1 MIFYDTETVG
11 FHGMCVLIQ
20 YAEDDG
26 PIHLYNVWEE
36 PIWKTLNLIERMMDN
51 ELCGFNLVFDHFHL
65 CKLYTIFSLFS
76 DKNERPC
83 DHIKEIALLEPKGRD
98 GPCLKPKA
106 ACDIM
111 LHARKGKYQST
122 MNRRNIKIRKIPAI
136 VCDIVRATLEEV
148 VQLDD
153 IYFARRKNKYAPKWS
168 IVDRDDGDD
177 FKDIVLRFKAS
188 SALKNLAIHALGIDP
203 QEILRFGDIAVEKNF
218 NPIELGYAPFALA
231 VSTPE
236 KHWQVKIKVKGKWK
250 KGHAWPAVIYRHISH
265 WYSNSLA
272 RQYAKDDVKYT
283 RDLWKH
289 LGSPETGDDDSELA
303 CAIGASRWKGYKVDT
318 EGIKKLRKEAYQIS
332 VSAPK
337 APGPAKAYLMEKMD
351 EIEGLIVEKSTK
363 KVLLEEVA
371 MWKDDD
377 DDDEKKHPAAIRAQE
392 VLDARM
398 AKWEC
403 DLYDKLL
410 IAGRFH
416 ASFNVIGALSS
427 RMSGADSLN
436 PQGIKRAKII
446 REKFPLASDNFILC
460 GGDFDAFEVVL
471 AIAYYGDKKLE
482 EEVKSGK
489 KIHALF
495 GTKVYPTMTYD
506 EILAD
511 KEKYTRSKS
520 GVFALIYFGNAF
532 TLKTRLGV
540 PIEIAEKAYQSF
552 ITAYPGIGKGREKII
567 NMFQSMKQVGGIGTA
582 IKWNEPKEY
591 IESMFG
597 FRRYFTLETQI
608 CRTLFKLAQKPP
620 KHLRM
625 YKGKV
630 LRRDRE
636 QTVSGAVQ
644 SALYAAAFTIQAS
657 VTRAAGN
664 HVIQSSGAQIT
675 KKVQRKIWDIQPNGI
690 TSWVVQPL
698 NGHDEIMCPI
708 APEKINE
715 VKEIVNKTI
724 ESFRSTVPLIKMEWS
739 TNLKTWADK

>member
-1 MIFYDTETVG
+1 MIFYDTETCG
-11 FHGMCVLIQ
+11 FHGLCVLIQ
-20 YAEDDG
+20 WAEDDG
-26 PIHLYNVWEE
+26 PIYLYNVWDE
-36 PIWKTLNLIERMMDN
+36 PIWKTLRLIELFMGE
-51 ELCGFNLVFDHFHL
+51 ELCGFNLAFDHFHL
-65 CKLYTIFSLFS
+65 CKLYTVFSLFS
-76 DKNERPC
+76 NKNVKPR
-83 DHIKEIALLEPKGRD
+83 DHIEEIALLEPKGRD
-98 GPCLKPKA
+98 GLCLKPKA

-122 MNRRNIKIRKIPAI
+122 MNRRNITVRKIPAI
-136 VCDIVRATLEEV
+136 ICEVVRNLLEETV
-148 VQLDD
+148 KLDD
-153 IYFARRKNKYAPKWS
+153 IYFARRKDSHAPRWS
-168 IVDRDDGDD
+168 IVDRKDCDD

-188 SALKNLAIHALGIDP
+188 SALKNLAIHALGVDP
-203 QEILRFGDIAVEKNF
+203 QEVLRFGDIAVEKNF

-231 VSTPE
+231 ISSPE
-236 KHWQVKIKVKGKWK
+236 KHWTAKVKKNGVWK
-250 KGHAWPAVIYRHISH
+250 KGHAWPALIYRHISH
-265 WYSNSLA
+265 WYSNNLA
-272 RQYAKDDVKYT
+272 RQYAEDDVKYT

-289 LGSPETGDDDSELA
+289 LGSPKAGDDDSELA
-303 CAIGASRWKGYKVDT
+303 CSIGASRWKGYKVDI
-318 EGIKKLRKEAYQIS
+318 EGIKELRKEAYKLS

-337 APGPAKAYLMEKMD
+337 APGQAKIYLTEVMD
-351 EIEGLIVEKSTK
+351 EVEVLGFGTSTNRI
-363 KVLLEEVA
+363 LLEELISSED
-371 MWKDDD
+371 WKG
-377 DDDEKKHPAAIRAQE
+377 HPVQVRARE

-410 IAGRFH
+410 LAGRFH

-436 PQGIKRAKII
+436 PQGIKRAKVI
-446 REKFPLASDNFILC
+446 REKFPLATDTMVLC

-471 AIAYYGDKKLE
+471 AIAYYGDRRLE

-495 GTKVYPTMTYD
+495 GTKVYPDMTYE

-532 TLKTRLGV
+532 TLKKRLGV
-540 PIEIAEKAYQSF
+540 PIEIAEKAYQDF
-552 ITAYPGIGKGREKII
+552 IFTYPGIGKGREKII

-582 IKWNEPKEY
+582 IEWSEPVEY

-625 YKGKV
+625 YRGKV
-630 LRRDRE
+630 VRRDRE
-636 QTVSGAVQ
+636 QTVSGATQ
-644 SALYAAAFTIQAS
+644 SALYAAAFALQAT

-675 KKVQRKIWDIQPNGI
+675 KRVQRRIWDIQPSGI
-690 TSWVVQPL
+690 GLWLVQPM
-698 NGHDEIMCPI
+698 NIHDEIMCPT
-708 APEKINE
+708 APEKIVR
-715 VKEIVNKTI
+715 VKNVVDEAV
-724 ESFRSTVPLIKMEWS
+724 ESFRSTVPLIKMEWTS
-739 TNLKTWADK
+739 ALKSWADK